1 MYCLESIF
9 YDNGINLEQFV
20 DLDKFDVNIRKIWFE
35 CKILISGTLSGKSI
49 TVKGILSLLMS
60 VSTIF
65 YTLEIRNYLI
75 ILKNKISGE
84 FGEISAVI
92 IQS

>member
-1 MYCLESIF
+1 M
-9 YDNGINLEQFV
+9 GI
-20 DLDKFDVNIRKIWFE
+20 FDVNIRKIWFE
-35 CKILISGTLSGKSI
+35 CKIFISGTLSGKST
-49 TVKGILSLLMS
+49 TVKGILSLLIS

-65 YTLEIRNYLI
+65 YTLEMRNHPI

-92 IQS
+92 IEP